1 MNRLK
6 KIFSI
11 LLMVALLVNTFL
23 GSTSKNVF
31 ADGTLKTE
39 LKIININGDNTI
51 DENTEFWVNKPIPAA
66 VDLSISGTGVN
77 LKNTKLKVSVQ
88 KTDSATRPDFA
99 DSKKAIANERS
110 EDSNYYYMTYTFDQL
125 NGGTQLALPL
135 PFKFL
140 ESANKG
146 DSVTVKA
153 ELVDENQVP
162 LATITKTYV
171 ANKETYTFNDSSVY
185 ANTPDYQQERIDPS
199 KPAKNNTLF
208 VKSVDTYEDTEK
220 TSADGEG
227 TILRA
232 ILNATMKDTSA
243 VNPNATYD
251 RPKNIKYELKLPE
264 GVEMVDANAFSFDPA
279 TRIATRVVNN
289 PGIDG
294 AFASSYNELT
304 FFVGPTLKFKEK
316 KYNEVINLEAKFTI
330 NDGLADERKLPDRTL
345 PIKLLKNKQ
354 TFSPANW
361 SWVYKNS
368 IRGTETDPF
377 TYSLGERG
385 TYTAHHNKIFD
396 DRNNDQSE
404 NGLFYITEIG
414 NENNGSSPSNPGG
427 GQVMHLWSIEDT
439 LMKDPAVQSEKK
451 IYYKYFQLAKV
462 EKFRDRGGDA
472 TRRQQLVDNTINQ
485 LNSTSN
491 KLYGIKEDGSKVELA
506 SNVKYQQKVDI
517 NDTTGQYVRLSL
529 EFDTPITLD
538 NTSIKYYTAAFP
550 SDKEIKK
557 VQDGEY
563 SAIQYYYGAA
573 KIKSEIATS
582 STGKDNATETSNAYA
597 NDAYTGLKGLTPKA
611 WIGGFNG
618 TDTLIYKGEDTYAD
632 ITLNPATLR
641 GRYGVWG
648 PYLGQPVTNV
658 KVLFLLP
665 AEFSYVQTHSNT
677 YTNVTNGSIGE
688 PEIVKNFR
696 NTGRTAVIYSVP
708 DMTPTL
714 EDKNDA
720 VGIALR
726 VKASPYAKQGNNEVD
741 AYFLYDNNDII
752 QPWDANQTYVDA
764 LDLDGDGNQTEKFS
778 YMKHTIN
785 FVPPLELLVS
795 KQVGLT
801 PNNTKYAEVGDLGQT
816 FYWNVTISNN
826 TISEVT
832 DVSFIDTLPYVGDR
846 VITPNNA
853 GQYAERGSK
862 FTTPLANS
870 LESVSENT
878 EVLKDFDVF
887 YQLAPQG
894 TIESVR
900 DGSWLTASQVTDF
913 SQVKSIK
920 LVLKA
925 GSKLESKKTVNF
937 YIPAKIP
944 FDTTLTE
951 TQTANNT
958 AAVSTDK
965 TSYSE
970 GNTASIGIAKYT
982 VKGTVFSDF
991 NKDGIMGSDESK
1003 LKDYKVELIDKA
1015 TNDVAVDANGNKLEA
1030 TTDDE
1035 GKYKFDVYKRGD
1047 YFVRFTKKSSDE
1059 KLTKSNDKVDG
1070 NNATEEI
1077 SGTDKVKTADFT
1089 LSPTRKDVVKNAAFE
1104 ATKRD
1109 VTIKKI
1115 SSKLEQG
1122 GAKKY
1127 LKGVTFALKQNGNV
1141 VDTQTTDD
1149 NGQAVFKNVKFGN
1162 YKLEETATLDG
1173 YERITTEK
1181 DITVDE
1187 TGDATY
1193 EISNN
1198 PIVGKIVATL
1208 EDKDDSTKKLAG
1220 VKFELKSEDG
1230 TVITEGTTDTD
1241 GKVVFND
1248 VPYGKYKLV
1257 QKTALTDYDKAEDT
1271 EVSVTTQGQEAAV
1284 TIKNKLNPTTPAPV
1298 INTVDT
1304 DDEKITG
1311 TGINGATIEVT
1322 LPDGTKK
1329 TTTVN
1334 SEGKWEVPT
1343 PKLAKDA
1350 VVKATQK
1357 EEDKKV
1363 SAEATTTVVETIAD
1377 KTTLVDPAKTK
1388 VDNLAQLTTAEKA
1401 KVKAEVEKANPT
1413 LPAGTTIEVADNGEV
1428 KVTFSDKSEAKIP
1441 AAKTVVERETSATP
1455 VIDKVDTDDKKVTG
1469 TGVAGATIEVT
1480 LPDGTKK
1487 AATVNSEGKWEVSL
1501 DTPLAKD
1508 AVVKATQKEED
1519 KKVSAEATTTVVE
1532 TAAQT
1537 IKPNKPDVTDVVN
1550 PGNLTQDE
1558 KNKIADAVKKAN
1570 PTLPNGT
1577 KIVVDNNGD
1586 VTIKYPD
1593 GSESKIPAKDT
1604 TRLVEKTPA
1613 NPDEKQEKKS
1623 NKRSSLANTGMGSTE
1638 TTILGLGLTFL
1649 ALVLRRRA
1657 K

>member
-153 ELVDENQVP
+153 EFFDENGAP

-185 ANTPDYQQERIDPS
+185 ATNTPEQLQERIDPS

-227 TILRA
+227 TLLRA
-232 ILNATMKDTSA
+232 VLNAVIKDTSA

-251 RPKNIKYELKLPE
+251 RPRNIKYELKLPE
-264 GVEMVDANAFSFDPA
+264 GVEMDNSNAFSFDPA
-279 TRIATRVVNN
+279 TRIATRVVDY

-294 AFASSYNELT
+294 AFAWSYNELT
-304 FFVGPTLKFKEK
+304 FYVGPTLKFKEK
-316 KYNEVINLEAKFTI
+316 KYNEVINLEAKFTV
-330 NDGLADERKLPDRTL
+330 NAGLANEKKLPDRTL
-345 PIKLLKNKQ
+345 PIKLVKNKK
-354 TFSPANW
+354 TFSPQNW

-385 TYTAHHNKIFD
+385 IYTAHHNKIFD

-538 NTSIKYYTAAFP
+538 NTSIKYYTGAFP

-557 VQDGEY
+557 IQDGEY
-563 SAIQYYYGAA
+563 SATQYYYGVA

-582 STGKDNATETSNAYA
+582 STGKDNATEINNAYA

-853 GQYAERGSK
+853 GQYAERNSK

-894 TIESVR
+894 TIETVR
-900 DGSWLTASQVTDF
+900 DGSWLTAAQVTDF

-958 AAVSTDK
+958 AAISTDK

-970 GNTASIGIAKYT
+970 GNKASIGIAKYT

-991 NKDGIMGSDESK
+991 NKDGIMDSGESK
-1003 LKDYKVELIDKA
+1003 LKDYKVELIDKV

-1220 VKFELKSEDG
+1220 VEFELKTEDG

-1284 TIKNKLNPTTPAPV
+1284 TIKNKFNPTTPAPV
-1298 INTVDT
+1298 IDTVDT

-1329 TTTVN
+1329 TT
-1334 SEGKWEVPT
+1334 
-1343 PKLAKDA
+1343 
-1350 VVKATQK
+1350 
-1357 EEDKKV
+1357 
-1363 SAEATTTVVETIAD
+1363 
-1377 KTTLVDPAKTK
+1377 
-1388 VDNLAQLTTAEKA
+1388 
-1401 KVKAEVEKANPT
+1401 
-1413 LPAGTTIEVADNGEV
+1413 
-1428 KVTFSDKSEAKIP
+1428 
-1441 AAKTVVERETSATP
+1441 
-1455 VIDKVDTDDKKVTG
+1455 
-1469 TGVAGATIEVT
+1469 
-1480 LPDGTKK
+1480 
-1487 AATVNSEGKWEVSL
+1487 TVNSEGKWEVSL

-1532 TAAQT
+1532 TAAREIT
-1537 IKPNKPDVTDVVN
+1537 PNKPDVTDVVN

-1558 KNKIADAVKKAN
+1558 KDKIADAVKKAN

-1593 GSESKIPAKDT
+1593 GSESKILAKDT
-1604 TRLVEKTPA
+1604 TKPVEKTPA
-1613 NPDEKQEKKS
+1613 NSDEKQEKKS